1 MPNHSKALSSW
12 ESTKFFLTSNVHL
25 VNIADAKRCYHR
37 SAKCHTCGVMGHIAP
52 VCKAPRRA
60 GQGDKPP
67 RGKIRPHA
75 RNSEAEHYLTPHCD
89 DDDEDSPQEVLGMFN
104 VHQISGTSPTP
115 IIVSLEVEGRQIP
128 MEVDTGAG
136 VSIIPL
142 LTWKAHFPDLP
153 LQKSDVQLRTYTNE
167 KLSVLGERNVRQ
179 VLIHY
184 DPSLPIRLAADAS
197 AYGIGAACFIACS
210 G

>member
-1 MPNHSKALSSW
+1 METAL
-12 ESTKFFLTSNVHL
+12 K
-25 VNIADAKRCYHR
+25 DAKSFQGSEQLGIHKVFPEKQRPPCKHCGRKNHDAERCYHR

-52 VCKAPRRA
+52 ICKAPRKA
-60 GQGDKPP
+60 SQGP

-89 DDDEDSPQEVLGMFN
+89 DADDEDSPQEVLGMFN

-115 IIVSLEVEGRQIP
+115 IIVSLEVEGKQIP

-153 LQKSDVQLRTYTNE
+153 HSKNE
-167 KLSVLGERNVRQ
+167 GMKHIPAQ
-179 VLIHY
+179 Y
-184 DPSLPIRLAADAS
+184 DSHTFS
-197 AYGIGAACFIACS
+197 FHTIGMKEAFILL
-210 G
+210 